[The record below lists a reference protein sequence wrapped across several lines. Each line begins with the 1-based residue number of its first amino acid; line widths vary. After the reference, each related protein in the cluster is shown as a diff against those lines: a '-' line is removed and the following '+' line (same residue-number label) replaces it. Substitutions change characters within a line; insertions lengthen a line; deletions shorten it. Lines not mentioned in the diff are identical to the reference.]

1 MTAVIHSPVCL
12 LLPLNLRRG
21 TPTLGCSFPRTG
33 VLLRAF
39 LTSVELGP
47 LASARCSHLRV
58 RGCQFLFSFVCIS
71 PTPTWPSASRRWLFS
86 WHDHCL
92 VLRRATS
99 ASWSGVGVPLP
110 PSLCRWLA
118 DLASPRVG
126 ARSLSHGPVSAPQ
139 LPVLGSVPM
148 WRVSTLTSP
157 SRRLQTSPCAFS
169 RASLSLSRASSAP
182 SWHPCAVRGSHMPT
196 LSS

>member
-1 MTAVIHSPVCL
+1 M
-12 LLPLNLRRG
+12 
-21 TPTLGCSFPRTG
+21 
-33 VLLRAF
+33 
-39 LTSVELGP
+39 
-47 LASARCSHLRV
+47 
-58 RGCQFLFSFVCIS
+58 LFSSHRSTPPCLPHLSRTRPSGLRSLVSSSSEGVPISFLFVCIS
-71 PTPTWPSASRRWLFS
+71 PTPTWPSASRRWLFT

-126 ARSLSHGPVSAPQ
+126 ARSLVRGALLAPRHSRSLGRCPTPGPWVGAP

-169 RASLSLSRASSAP
+169 RASLSRASSGP
-182 SWHPCAVRGSHMPT
+182 SWHPCAERGSHMPT